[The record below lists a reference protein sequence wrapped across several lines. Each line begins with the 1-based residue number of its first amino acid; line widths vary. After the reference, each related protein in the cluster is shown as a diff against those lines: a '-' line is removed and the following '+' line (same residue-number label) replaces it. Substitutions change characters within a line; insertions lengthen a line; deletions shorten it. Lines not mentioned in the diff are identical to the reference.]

1 MKNPLLRIFKSIS
14 VSILIIVGSSFA
26 QAAAA
31 RDRDW
36 QPQRTW
42 VYVVGLLKFEN
53 RDVFNSFPQTN
64 RRDAQLVDFFRQ
76 QGVPEDH
83 IVFLKDGQATSRRVH
98 HSFPAFLAKA
108 QPDDLLFFYYTG
120 HGYKSDDER
129 TTYFAT
135 YDAGEKVEGWATDSI
150 VRDVEKYFRGS
161 QALLTADTCYSGS
174 LSAQTQRLGRRVSY
188 ASLTSTSASQ
198 LSTENWTFTE
208 MLLEGLRGKSFADI
222 NGDGQVTLSELAED
236 IKADMA
242 FAENQRSTFVTTGSF
257 PSNMLL
263 APGARKLDPM
273 ISRRVEVHSDG
284 SWYKA
289 RVIDVRGRTFEVH
302 FYGYEDSDNE
312 FVKLNQI
319 RYSRGSD
326 LATNRRDE
334 NEWET
339 TRNPPGVSRVDQSR
353 RTEGGWSESGG
364 PQRIRRPTV
373 SSDSSWESAPSQNT
387 QPPRNARRPQNS
399 QPSWNN

>member
-14 VSILIIVGSSFA
+14 FSILIIFGSSFV
-26 QAAAA
+26 QAVSA
-31 RDRDW
+31 RNRDW

-64 RRDAQLVDFFRQ
+64 RRDAQLVDLFRQ

-98 HSFPAFLAKA
+98 NSFPAFLSKA
-108 QPDDLLFFYYTG
+108 QPGDLLFFYYTG

-135 YDAGEKVEGWATDSI
+135 YDAGENVEGWATESI

-161 QALLTADTCYSGS
+161 EALLTADTCYSGS

-222 NGDGQVTLSELAED
+222 NGDGEVTLAELAED
-236 IKADMA
+236 IKEDMA
-242 FAENQRSTFVTTGSF
+242 FAENQRSTFVTTGNF

-273 ISRRVEVHSDG
+273 ISRRVEVRSEG

-289 RVIDVRGRTFEVH
+289 RVIDVRGGSYEVH

-319 RYSRGSD
+319 RYSRETES
-326 LATNRRDE
+326 AANRRAE
-334 NEWET
+334 SEWDT
-339 TRNPPGVSRVDQSR
+339 AVNRPRVSRVD
-353 RTEGGWSESGG
+353 EGRSSERGWGESDG
-364 PQRIRRPTV
+364 PRRIRRPSV
-373 SSDSSWESAPSQNT
+373 SSESSWESAPSQNS
-387 QPPRNARRPQNS
+387 QPPRNRPRPQNS